1 MRLGKSVLVCYR
13 KHKFPRY
20 YRPSDIENLD
30 YNSLFQI
37 ERGGK
42 KEMIRRKGISYRGI
56 SFESKISKISVMII
70 FQSEGR
76 GEGEGDVQMRE
87 KMEHWVGCY
96 WIIARIMKMEI
107 RVEMFSVGNVG
118 KYFLERR
125 LSGLA

>member
-1 MRLGKSVLVCYR
+1 
-13 KHKFPRY
+13 
-20 YRPSDIENLD
+20 
-30 YNSLFQI
+30 
-37 ERGGK
+37 
-42 KEMIRRKGISYRGI
+42 
-56 SFESKISKISVMII
+56 MII

-87 KMEHWVGCY
+87 KMEHWIGCY